1 MYSPREAL
9 LASSLYFVF
18 IILSFIISFF
28 IGRILIIKSHRS
40 VGEVQAISLFIH
52 FALFGTD
59 FRYWWWG
66 HAMSILNIFEFL
78 ATTFISVLIFIISEC
93 ILYSWLKSY
102 IRLMYK
108 KVLKSKTTGILM

>member
-1 MYSPREAL
+1 MYSPQKAL

-18 IILSFIISFF
+18 IIFSFIISFF

-52 FALFGTD
+52 FVLFGTD

-78 ATTFISVLIFIISEC
+78 ATTFISVLLFIISEC
-93 ILYSWLKSY
+93 ILYSWLKK
-102 IRLMYK
+102 LYK
-108 KVLKSKTTGILM
+108 TNIQKGA

>member
-40 VGEVQAISLFIH
+40 VGEVQAILFLFISLCSERILDIGGGDTLC
-52 FALFGTD
+52 LFLTSLS
-59 FRYWWWG
+59 F
-66 HAMSILNIFEFL
+66 
-78 ATTFISVLIFIISEC
+78 
-93 ILYSWLKSY
+93 
-102 IRLMYK
+102 
-108 KVLKSKTTGILM
+108 